1 MSKERGQ
8 ALTYLAQALQ
18 EYAQTMPPSVR
29 GPFQAEVQ
37 RAFQIIDPPAEK
49 PSESHTP

>member
-18 EYAQTMPPSVR
+18 EYAQTMQPSVR
-29 GPFQAEVQ
+29 GPFLAEVQ
-37 RAFQIIDPPAEK
+37 RDFQIIDPPPVEK
-49 PSESHTP
+49 PVSDTP